1 MIYYFGTIV
10 RIKNSPYHI
19 CNRPQILVAL
29 ARLSILMY
37 DNCSSILFLANT
49 ERHHISLLSPGTTDF
64 PLRLSSVYSMS
75 YILSAHIGGQTK
87 GDCYYYK
94 LGFLWIP
101 RVEILLA
108 FVLLLF
114 HVVPAYKFK
123 TLETGSSAK
132 TAID

>member
-10 RIKNSPYHI
+10 CVKNSPYHI
-19 CNRPQILVAL
+19 YNRPQILVVL

-49 ERHHISLLSPGTTDF
+49 ERHHISLLPPGTTDF
-64 PLRLSSVYSMS
+64 SLRLSPVYSMS

-94 LGFLWIP
+94 LGFLWIS

-114 HVVPAYKFK
+114 NVVPAYRFK